1 MTESSNQLRA
11 RWCIV
16 VADDHGPQGAPA
28 IGTARPSGP
37 VQYCRIGDSATLFH
51 KALRRAARIAPTCQL
66 MVTALED
73 FREQWE
79 PALWFVRPENRFVC
93 DHPSASLLTTAAALL
108 SIAAKSP
115 SHVVTVLP
123 ARCYVAQEWILGAA
137 LDQGLRLLPRVP
149 EGVLTLGMIDLHQGI
164 DEDYLVVVRA
174 MGGSG
179 LVVRGI
185 ARRPV
190 SWVARHL
197 REYGAMVASGI
208 LIGYAGTFAAH
219 ISRHWPGLTLRLSKL
234 AASASKVGVETEIP
248 SSLQRGIPNPVL
260 RSLRWHPPSFPQRAV
275 PVLRCGWSSLSSPCA
290 VAKINAFVHGE
301 SRYATEVDSIP
312 LSEESE

>member
-1 MTESSNQLRA
+1 MIPLERRRLHTRVGFCFVMLFSETRALSQPRLSPSHKLKSRELLRSAESSKLCISCGASCRIGNETGILMTESSMQLRA

-16 VADDHGPQGAPA
+16 VADDHGPQGAPVVGA
-28 IGTARPSGP
+28 ARPSRP
-37 VQYCRIGDSATLFH
+37 VQYCRIGESATLLH

-137 LDQGLRLLPRVP
+137 LDHALR
-149 EGVLTLGMIDLHQGI
+149 
-164 DEDYLVVVRA
+164 
-174 MGGSG
+174 
-179 LVVRGI
+179 
-185 ARRPV
+185 
-190 SWVARHL
+190 
-197 REYGAMVASGI
+197 
-208 LIGYAGTFAAH
+208 
-219 ISRHWPGLTLRLSKL
+219 
-234 AASASKVGVETEIP
+234 
-248 SSLQRGIPNPVL
+248 
-260 RSLRWHPPSFPQRAV
+260 
-275 PVLRCGWSSLSSPCA
+275 
-290 VAKINAFVHGE
+290 
-301 SRYATEVDSIP
+301 
-312 LSEESE
+312 